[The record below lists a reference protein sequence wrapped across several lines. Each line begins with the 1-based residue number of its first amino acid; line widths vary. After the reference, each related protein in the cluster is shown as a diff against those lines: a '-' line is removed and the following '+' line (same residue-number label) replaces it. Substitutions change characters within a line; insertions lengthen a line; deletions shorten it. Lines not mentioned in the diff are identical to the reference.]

1 MTKLLNF
8 NSNNISNIL
17 TIIKWIINVKI
28 FKIFILNSIFLN
40 DQKFKEEITKELK
53 ILWAGL

>member
-17 TIIKWIINVKI
+17 TIINWIINVKI

-40 DQKFKEEITKELK
+40 DPKFKEEITKELK